1 MKKMIFIML
10 ANFCFALSPN
20 DFSKLKEQDIKGS
33 FTQTKS
39 IVNFKKPIITS
50 GDYEFKNNELFWN
63 ITKPIQS
70 NTKINK
76 DGIYNLIGNSWV
88 KSEARYDKS
97 LFLSIIHLDFDALK
111 NDFDIAIQGDESSW
125 YIFLQPKSYW
135 IKKIFSSIKVKGAKK
150 IENIEIN
157 EQNGD
162 ISQIE
167 FHE

>member
-97 LFLSIIHLDFDALK
+97 LFLSIIHLDF
-111 NDFDIAIQGDESSW
+111 E
-125 YIFLQPKSYW
+125 
-135 IKKIFSSIKVKGAKK
+135 V
-150 IENIEIN
+150 
-157 EQNGD
+157 
-162 ISQIE
+162 
-167 FHE
+167 